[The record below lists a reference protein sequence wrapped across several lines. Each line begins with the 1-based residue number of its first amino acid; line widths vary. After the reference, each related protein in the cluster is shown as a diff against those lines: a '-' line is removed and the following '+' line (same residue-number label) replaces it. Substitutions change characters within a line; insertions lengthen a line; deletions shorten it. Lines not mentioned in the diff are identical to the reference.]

1 MTLAVL
7 DASALL
13 ASVFGEP
20 ITIDMKDIIPNA
32 VMSAANWS
40 EFVQKCL
47 QKAVDT
53 HGMREELEASGL
65 RIAPVTAAQAEI
77 AAGLWQTHKA
87 YGLSLGDRL
96 CIALAL
102 ETQASKP
109 DGRRKD
115 QTVTLYTA
123 DRIWLTLNLAVKT
136 ICVRPKLTVH
146 EGST

>member
-1 MTLAVL
+1 MTIAVL

-20 ITIDMKDIIPNA
+20 ITVEMQELIPNA
-32 VMSAANWS
+32 VISAANWS

-47 QKAVDT
+47 QKDVDT

-65 RIAPVTAAQAEI
+65 RIAPVTATQAEI
-77 AAGLWQTHKA
+77 AAGLWQNYKN

-102 ETQASKP
+102 EIQTVKS
-109 DGRRKD
+109 DGRRKP

-123 DRIWLTLNLAVKT
+123 DRIWMTLNLAVKT
-136 ICVRPKLTVH
+136 ECIRPNLMVH
-146 EGST
+146 EG

>member
-20 ITIDMKDIIPNA
+20 STADMQALIPNA

-47 QKAVDT
+47 QKGVDT
-53 HGMREELEASGL
+53 EGMREELETSGL

-77 AAGLWQTHKA
+77 AADLWQKYRA

-102 ETQASKP
+102 ETQVSKP
-109 DGRRKD
+109 DGRRKA

-123 DRIWLTLNLAVKT
+123 DRIWITLNLAVKT
-136 ICVRPKLTVH
+136 MCVRPNLMVH
-146 EGST
+146 EG

>member
-1 MTLAVL
+1 MTIAVL

-20 ITIDMKDIIPNA
+20 ITIDMEALIPNA

-47 QKAVDT
+47 QKGINT
-53 HGMREELEASGL
+53 QGMREELEASGL
-65 RIAPVTAAQAEI
+65 RIAPVSATQAEI
-77 AAGLWQTHKA
+77 AAELWQTYRA
-87 YGLSLGDRL
+87 YGLSLADRL

-102 ETQASKP
+102 EMQSAKP
-109 DGRRKD
+109 DGRRKA

-123 DRIWLTLNLAVKT
+123 DRIWITLNLAVKALC
-136 ICVRPKLTVH
+136 IRPNLMVH
-146 EGST
+146 EA

>member
-20 ITIDMKDIIPNA
+20 ITIDVQALIPNA

-47 QKAVDT
+47 QKGVDT
-53 HGMREELEASGL
+53 QGMREELEASGL
-65 RIAPVTAAQAEI
+65 RIVPVTAAQAEI
-77 AAGLWQTHKA
+77 AAGFWQKYKA
-87 YGLSLGDRL
+87 FGLSLGDRL

-102 ETQASKP
+102 ETQTSKP
-109 DGRRKD
+109 DGRRKA

-123 DRIWLTLNLAVKT
+123 DRIWITLNLDVKT
-136 ICVRPKLTVH
+136 MCVRPNLMVH
-146 EGST
+146 EG

>member
-1 MTLAVL
+1 MTLAIL

-20 ITIDMKDIIPNA
+20 ITADMQALIPNA

-47 QKAVDT
+47 QKGVDT
-53 HGMREELEASGL
+53 QGMREELEASGL

-77 AAGLWQTHKA
+77 AASLWQSYKT

-96 CIALAL
+96 CMALAL
-102 ETQASKP
+102 ELQATKP
-109 DGRRKD
+109 DGRRKA
-115 QTVTLYTA
+115 QTLTLYTA
-123 DRIWLTLNLAVKT
+123 DRMWITLNLAVKT
-136 ICVRPKLTVH
+136 TCIRPNLMVH
-146 EGST
+146 EA

>member
-1 MTLAVL
+1 MTFAVL

-20 ITIDMKDIIPNA
+20 ITVDLQALIPSA

-40 EFVQKCL
+40 EFIQKCM
-47 QKAVDT
+47 QKGVDT
-53 HGMREELEASGL
+53 QGMREELEASGL

-77 AAGLWQTHKA
+77 AAGLWQNYKH

-102 ETQASKP
+102 EVQTTKP
-109 DGRRKD
+109 DGRRKP

-123 DRIWLTLNLAVKT
+123 DRIWITLNLDVQT
-136 ICVRPKLTVH
+136 ECIRPNIMVH
-146 EGST
+146 EG

>member
-20 ITIDMKDIIPNA
+20 TTTDMQELIPHA

-47 QKAVDT
+47 QKGVDT
-53 HGMREELEASGL
+53 QGMREELEASGL
-65 RIAPVTAAQAEI
+65 RIVPVTAAQAEI
-77 AAGLWQTHKA
+77 AASLWQKYKA

-102 ETQASKP
+102 EAQTVKL
-109 DGRRKD
+109 DGRRKP

-123 DRIWLTLNLAVKT
+123 DRVWITLTLAVNT
-136 ICVRPKLTVH
+136 ICIRPNLMVQ
-146 EGST
+146 EG

>member
-20 ITIDMKDIIPNA
+20 ITVEMQELIPNA

-47 QKAVDT
+47 QKSVDT
-53 HGMREELEASGL
+53 QGMREELEAAGL
-65 RIAPVTAAQAEI
+65 RIVPVTATQAEI
-77 AAGLWQTHKA
+77 AAGLWSK
-87 YGLSLGDRL
+87 YKECGLSLGDRL

-102 ETQASKP
+102 DVQATKP
-109 DGRRKD
+109 DGRRKP

-123 DRIWLTLNLAVKT
+123 DRIWMTLNLAVKT
-136 ICVRPKLTVH
+136 LCVRPNLMVH
-146 EGST
+146 ES

>member
-20 ITIDMKDIIPNA
+20 ITIDVQALIPNA

-47 QKAVDT
+47 QKGVDT
-53 HGMREELEASGL
+53 QGMREELEASGL
-65 RIAPVTAAQAEI
+65 RIVPVTAAQAEI
-77 AAGLWQTHKA
+77 AASLWQKYKA
-87 YGLSLGDRL
+87 FGLSLGDRL

-102 ETQASKP
+102 ETQTSKP
-109 DGRRKD
+109 DGRRKAR
-115 QTVTLYTA
+115 TITLYTT
-123 DRIWLTLNLAVKT
+123 DRIWITLNLDVKT
-136 ICVRPKLTVH
+136 TCIRPNLMVH
-146 EGST
+146 EG